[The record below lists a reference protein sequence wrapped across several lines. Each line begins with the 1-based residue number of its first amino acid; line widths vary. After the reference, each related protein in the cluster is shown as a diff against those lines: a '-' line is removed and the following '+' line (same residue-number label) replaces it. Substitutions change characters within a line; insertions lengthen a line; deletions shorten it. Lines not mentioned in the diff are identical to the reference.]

1 MVCCT
6 WDVREN
12 PNRYLELSILCMR
25 WKAHWH
31 VNTEQH
37 WRQPSLIPPSP
48 VTTARNGLPSQNTPR
63 FPVPCMWYQHSL
75 LCVGGGRLVSSLP
88 ARSRPSDT
96 FLFFLTQT
104 TKQHLAF
111 YLINIWRR
119 SELTHWSFWGNHW
132 EKQAKWFQIANATVS
147 INQPSGSRR
156 RTSSLSPR
164 WTHTHPP
171 DTLLITQMKRY
182 SKVTTTQWQ
191 FYKTTVIMSDALRA
205 FSQTPTQPRQQGSVK
220 LILSITRPPHSALP
234 CTPTKWPWL
243 CCSSYRHLRF
253 LFYMLGTTIDREPD

>member
-37 WRQPSLIPPSP
+37 WRQPGLIPPSP

-104 TKQHLAF
+104 IKQHLSF
-111 YLINIWRR
+111 YLINIWRQN
-119 SELTHWSFWGNHW
+119 ELTHWSFWGHHL
-132 EKQAKWFQIANATVS
+132 EKQAKW
-147 INQPSGSRR
+147 INP
-156 RTSSLSPR
+156 
-164 WTHTHPP
+164 
-171 DTLLITQMKRY
+171 
-182 SKVTTTQWQ
+182 V
-191 FYKTTVIMSDALRA
+191 ALDI
-205 FSQTPTQPRQQGSVK
+205 V
-220 LILSITRPPHSALP
+220 LP
-234 CTPTKWPWL
+234 
-243 CCSSYRHLRF
+243 RF
-253 LFYMLGTTIDREPD
+253 LHAERTHIPRTPYW